1 MTATIDIALLFAF
14 MLYSAI
20 GACTRALFGM
30 YKAYGSNLLNRIT
43 LERVLIE
50 IIASVFFGTFTSLL
64 LQELGWITV
73 SMEVVALLS
82 GFFGAD
88 LVSVISRKVGIRGV
102 MRVQLAEEM
111 MEYADLT
118 ERQEAGIRYL
128 KKHGRITNNTYE
140 KLTGTTHDSTKY
152 DLQQLVKMK
161 RIRKHGNGKNTH
173 YTLVR

>member
-1 MTATIDIALLFAF
+1 MTATVDIALLVAF

-20 GACTRALFGM
+20 GACTRALFGV

-43 LERVLIE
+43 IERVLVE

-73 SMEVVALLS
+73 SMEVVALIS

-111 MEYADLT
+111 MEYAGLT
-118 ERQEAGIRYL
+118 ERQETGIRYL

-173 YTLVR
+173 YTLIK

>member
-1 MTATIDIALLFAF
+1 MTATVDVAMLFAF
-14 MLYSAI
+14 VLYSAI
-20 GACTRALFGM
+20 GACTRALFGV

-43 LERVLIE
+43 VQRVIIE
-50 IIASVFFGTFTSLL
+50 IVASVFFGTFTSLL
-64 LQELGWITV
+64 LLELGWINV

-118 ERQEAGIRYL
+118 ERQEAGIRYM
-128 KKHGRITNNTYE
+128 KKHGRVTNDTYQ
-140 KLTGTTHDSTKY
+140 KLTASTHDMTKH
-152 DLQQLVKMK
+152 DLSKLVRMK
-161 RIRKHGNGKNTH
+161 RIRKHGNGRGTY
-173 YTLVR
+173 YTLG